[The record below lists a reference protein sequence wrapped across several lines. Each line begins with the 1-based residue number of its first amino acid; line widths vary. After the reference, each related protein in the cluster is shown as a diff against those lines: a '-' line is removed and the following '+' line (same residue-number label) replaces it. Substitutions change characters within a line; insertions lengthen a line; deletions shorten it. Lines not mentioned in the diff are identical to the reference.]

1 LEEIKNFFVVGTII
15 KRVKKGNPTAIYS
28 VQSISALK
36 HVILPHFNK
45 YNLLTQKKEDFRL
58 FSLVVDMLY
67 DNQHKNEEGLNKIL
81 SYKASMGKGLSKTLL
96 SIFPGI
102 QPTVRNLV
110 LPTKDFNPF

>member
-1 LEEIKNFFVVGTII
+1 
-15 KRVKKGNPTAIYS
+15 VKKGNPSAIYS

-36 HVILPHFNK
+36 NVIIPHFNK
-45 YNLLTQKKEDFRL
+45 YYLLTQKREDFRL

-67 DNQHKNEEGLNKIL
+67 DNNHKNEEGLKKIL

-96 SIFPGI
+96 SKFPYI
-102 QPTVRNLV
+102 EPAARNLV